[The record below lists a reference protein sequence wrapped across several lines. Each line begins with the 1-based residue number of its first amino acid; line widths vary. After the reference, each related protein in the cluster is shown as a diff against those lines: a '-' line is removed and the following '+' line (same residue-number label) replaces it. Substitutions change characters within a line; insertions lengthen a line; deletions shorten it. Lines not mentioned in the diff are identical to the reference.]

1 MFAWL
6 SVCSD
11 ILVRSN
17 TKSTWEWE
25 AVVHFWPSWNASSS
39 EFAFPRASKFFFEQ
53 ILTANCQHRVLFVI
67 HPDKDHFF
75 VVCGVFHTETQLWK
89 RFSLKCC
96 FDCFFSFS
104 LVNRGMERIQFD
116 VSSDLTLR
124 GESALWPTF
133 LGDMSSVYRGSQ
145 LSHFICIFL
154 VSVMCFFYF
163 LKAGVQNP
171 QIDLVMKL

>member
-104 LVNRGMERIQFD
+104 LVNRNMERIQSD
-116 VSSDLTLR
+116 VPPIWHLEENLPSGQLFLAIWVLFIVVVSYLTL
-124 GESALWPTF
+124 SAY
-133 LGDMSSVYRGSQ
+133 SSY
-145 LSHFICIFL
+145 L
-154 VSVMCFFYF
+154 
-163 LKAGVQNP
+163 
-171 QIDLVMKL
+171 